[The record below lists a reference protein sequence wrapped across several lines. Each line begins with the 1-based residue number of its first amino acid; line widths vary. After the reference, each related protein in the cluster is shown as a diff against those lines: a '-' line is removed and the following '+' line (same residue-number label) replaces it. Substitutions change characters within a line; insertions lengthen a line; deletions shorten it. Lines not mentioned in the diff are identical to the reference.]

1 MKKIIV
7 IIFLISINVL
17 NSQTLEKNKLEELKK
32 KQDLLE
38 KQLAEDKFEYE
49 RVYVE
54 VGLVKPLGNLSN
66 KFDISPSYGF
76 WFRSRIKNDDYI
88 DIGLNVMIP
97 NQASPVKLSYNDSI
111 FSLSS
116 RRFGG
121 NLGFRFAKVFPLSTF
136 SSRKNIEWNTGF
148 GVAALFYDGNHRRY
162 EDIVNGSYDQ
172 NNSKVSYDFAMATI
186 LLSQGLKINFN
197 NVGVQFN
204 YQLTPYGL
212 FEKRIEPNFGSQ
224 SIMFG
229 IYYRQ

>member
-1 MKKIIV
+1 M
-7 IIFLISINVL
+7 
-17 NSQTLEKNKLEELKK
+17 NSQTSDKNELEEAKK
-32 KQDLLE
+32 KQDLLSR
-38 KQLAEDKFEYE
+38 QLVNDKSEYE

-54 VGLVKPLGNLSN
+54 VGLVKPFGNLSN
-66 KFDISPSYGF
+66 KFEMSPSYGF

-97 NQASPVKLSYNDSI
+97 KEASNINLTYNDST

-116 RRFGG
+116 RRFAG

-162 EDIVNGSYDQ
+162 EDIVNGSYDVD
-172 NNSKVSYDFAMATI
+172 NSKVGYDFALVTI

-197 NVGVQFN
+197 NVGVQCN
-204 YQLTPYGL
+204 YQFTPYGL
-212 FEKRIEPNFGSQ
+212 FENRLEPNFGSQ